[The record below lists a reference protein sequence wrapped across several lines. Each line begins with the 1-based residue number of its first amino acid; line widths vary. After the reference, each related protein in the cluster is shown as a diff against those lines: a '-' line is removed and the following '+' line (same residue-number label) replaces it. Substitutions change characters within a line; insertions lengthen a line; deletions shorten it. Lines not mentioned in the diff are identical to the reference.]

1 VRDPSALACKERQ
14 PPVTARPIR
23 ALLDRLVA
31 VAYGLGYDAIV
42 RGFPPYQALLDEV
55 VAYVARTSPGA
66 RPRDVKVLDIACGTG
81 TVAARLAREGYR
93 VVALD
98 TVEHLVAVARRRHG
112 EGGGIAFHNLD
123 LARQA
128 VPEAGTFDV
137 LVSMHTLYWHPDPRG
152 VLEACRSAL
161 RPGGHGL
168 FLTYARPAHVARTFQ
183 AIRAEQGLGGAVG
196 ALRWLLP
203 TALFEAVRHYEP
215 RYMSRDEF
223 HRALARGGL
232 EVLELRETF
241 LAGLS
246 LLAWTRASRP
256 AHA

>member
-1 VRDPSALACKERQ
+1 MKEPSTLAWKERQ
-14 PPVTARPIR
+14 PPLTGTPVR
-23 ALLDRLVA
+23 AFLDRLVA
-31 VAYGLGYDAIV
+31 IAYGLGYDAIV

-55 VAYVARTSPGA
+55 VTCVARATGNA

-98 TVEHLVAVARRRHG
+98 VVEHLTAVAQRRHG
-112 EGGGIAFHNLD
+112 SSGDIAFHNLD
-123 LARQA
+123 LARQP
-128 VPEAGTFDV
+128 VPEAGTYDV
-137 LVSMHTLYWHPDPRG
+137 LVSMHTLYWHPDLQG
-152 VLEACRSAL
+152 VLAACRAAL

-168 FLTYARPAHVARTFQ
+168 FLTYVRPAHVARTFHV
-183 AIRAEQGLGGAVG
+183 IRAEQGLAGAVR

-203 TALFEAVRHYEP
+203 TAVFEAVRHYEP

-223 HRALARGGL
+223 HRTLAQAGL
-232 EVLELRETF
+232 EVLDLRETF

-246 LLAWTRASRP
+246 LLALTRNPRP
-256 AHA
+256 TRS